1 MSTYKDKY
9 IKYKK
14 KYIGLK
20 HGGSDGKRK
29 PDENL
34 FIFISN
40 TYDTDEIKD
49 SIIEGRKDLFKA
61 LNYTETIYTGM
72 FEYKAYKRIN
82 INSDSNIFINLS
94 DMSKTDLI
102 SNLTEY
108 KNIYKNVNNVIL
120 CISGH
125 GLFSPGLVRFLCNDI
140 KYIELYEILKLIN
153 FKSITILTDVCR
165 SLPENKTIPEVF
177 RDRNFAYH
185 EMLKIVKNK
194 NVIAMTASWK
204 GEDAIGG
211 NLIKALTTA
220 IIEKNDMFYNS
231 LKSFGP
237 MFVFIC
243 EIIKKNVKI
252 VTNRFIHKLWY
263 NNTIFNRDHS
273 KYQEF
278 KCDKA
283 EICKRLMSV
292 YFNGKANMLLNR
304 IGKRKNKIF
313 KEIKLHFKLLCRD
326 FDKKDHILENSLER
340 PHASI
345 IRT

>member
-1 MSTYKDKY
+1 MFE
-9 IKYKK
+9 K
-14 KYIGLK
+14 KY
-20 HGGSDGKRK
+20 
-29 PDENL
+29 
-34 FIFISN
+34 
-40 TYDTDEIKD
+40 
-49 SIIEGRKDLFKA
+49 
-61 LNYTETIYTGM
+61 
-72 FEYKAYKRIN
+72 YKIIN
-82 INSDSNIFINLS
+82 INGDSNNIFINLS
-94 DMSKTDLI
+94 DMTKKDLI
-102 SNLTEY
+102 SNLIKY
-108 KNIYKNVNNVIL
+108 RNQYNNVNNVIL

-165 SLPENKTIPEVF
+165 SLPESKTMGEVF
-177 RDRNFAYH
+177 RDRNFAYQK
-185 EMLKIVKNK
+185 MLKIVSNK
-194 NVIAMTASWK
+194 KVIVMTASWK

-211 NLIKALTTA
+211 KLIKALTMA
-220 IIEKNDMFYNS
+220 MIENNNLFYNS
-231 LKSFGP
+231 LKSFGL

-243 EIIKKNVKI
+243 KIIKKNVKI

-273 KYQEF
+273 RYQEF

-292 YFNGKANMLLNR
+292 YFNGKANMLLNQ
-304 IGKRKNKIF
+304 IGKTKKKIF

-326 FDKKDHILENSLER
+326 FDKNDHILEDSLER

-345 IRT
+345 IRQ